1 VKSSWSTETGP
12 LTSSGIRMAPLGGVC
27 ARACALSRV
36 MTALSLR
43 VGVET
48 ENQYMYAIAHA
59 QT

>member
-1 VKSSWSTETGP
+1 
-12 LTSSGIRMAPLGGVC
+12 MAPLGGVC

-48 ENQYMYAIAHA
+48 ENQNMYAIAHA